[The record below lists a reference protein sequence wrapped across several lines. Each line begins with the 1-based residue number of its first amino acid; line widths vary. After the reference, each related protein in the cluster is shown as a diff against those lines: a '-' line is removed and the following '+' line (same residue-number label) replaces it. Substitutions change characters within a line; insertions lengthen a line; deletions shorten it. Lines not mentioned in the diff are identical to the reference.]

1 MKLLRIGEKGREKP
15 AALDNNG
22 KIRDISSHIKDL
34 NPSTLNFETI
44 SKIQNIDLSS
54 LPEISSSER
63 IGACITDPG
72 KFVAIGLNY
81 SDHAAETGAAVPTEP
96 IMFMKATSSICG
108 PNDDVE
114 IVSGSK
120 KLDWEV
126 ELGIVIGKNAK
137 HISESQSQ
145 EHILGYCLVN
155 DVSEREWQIE
165 KMGQWVKGKSHD
177 TYGPIGPYLVTKDE
191 IKDVNNLNMTLDVN
205 GERMQTG
212 NTNTM
217 IFNVDIIVSYVSKF
231 MSLQAGDII
240 TTGTPPG
247 VGMGKKPQI
256 FLKAGD
262 QMKLSIDNLGD
273 EVNSLEGSFDLSTGN
288 DSDLNN
294 NQTVDVGDKDNSAEI
309 LEEDPFPVKRPFQK
323 KSPAAPEPEGHM
335 LKKFS
340 PAAPEG
346 HAFKKFLPAAP
357 GGHVQK
363 IFRLRRL
370 PGISQIRF
378 FPPFRIFPPFPLA
391 SENFPPFPLPPFPN
405 A

>member
-1 MKLLRIGEKGREKP
+1 MKLLRVGQNGKEKP
-15 AALDNNG
+15 AILDVEG

-34 NPSTLNFETI
+34 NPENLNFETFL
-44 SKIQNIDLSS
+44 KIQSFDLSK
-54 LPEISSSER
+54 LPELSSKER
-63 IGACITDPG
+63 VGSCITDPG

-81 SDHAAETGAAVPTEP
+81 SDHAVEVGAEIPKEP

-126 ELGIVIGKNAK
+126 ELGIIIGKEAK
-137 HISESQSQ
+137 HINESQSQ
-145 EHILGYCLVN
+145 EHILGYCLIN

-191 IKDVNNLNMTLDVN
+191 IKDINNLKMFLDVN
-205 GERMQTG
+205 DERMQTG

-217 IFNVDIIVSYVSKF
+217 IFNVDFIVSYVSKF
-231 MSLQAGDII
+231 MSLQPGDLI

-262 QMKLSIDNLGD
+262 KMKLSIENLG
-273 EVNSLEGSFDLSTGN
+273 EQNSK
-288 DSDLNN
+288 
-294 NQTVDVGDKDNSAEI
+294 VVPI
-309 LEEDPFPVKRPFQK
+309 
-323 KSPAAPEPEGHM
+323 
-335 LKKFS
+335 
-340 PAAPEG
+340 
-346 HAFKKFLPAAP
+346 
-357 GGHVQK
+357 
-363 IFRLRRL
+363 
-370 PGISQIRF
+370 
-378 FPPFRIFPPFPLA
+378 
-391 SENFPPFPLPPFPN
+391 
-405 A
+405 

>member
-1 MKLLRIGEKGREKP
+1 MKLLRVGEKGREKP

-34 NPSTLNFETI
+34 NPSALNFETI
-44 SKIQNIDLSS
+44 SKIQNLELSN

-63 IGACITDPG
+63 LGACITDPG

-137 HISESQSQ
+137 HISENQSQ

-247 VGMGKKPQI
+247 VGMGKKPQV

-262 QMKLSIDNLGD
+262 QMKLSIENLG
-273 EVNSLEGSFDLSTGN
+273 EQSSKV
-288 DSDLNN
+288 
-294 NQTVDVGDKDNSAEI
+294 V
-309 LEEDPFPVKRPFQK
+309 PV
-323 KSPAAPEPEGHM
+323 
-335 LKKFS
+335 
-340 PAAPEG
+340 
-346 HAFKKFLPAAP
+346 
-357 GGHVQK
+357 
-363 IFRLRRL
+363 
-370 PGISQIRF
+370 
-378 FPPFRIFPPFPLA
+378 
-391 SENFPPFPLPPFPN
+391 
-405 A
+405 